1 MANTTSG
8 TTTFDKTFAI
18 DEIIEEAY
26 ERIGMQGVSGNQ
38 LRQARRSLNIMFQEW
53 GNRGL
58 HYWEVANNSIT
69 LVDGQAEYTMFRST
83 GDGTSDATAVYGV
96 DDVLEAVYRNSS
108 SVDSPLTKINRST
121 YQALSNKTSKGTPS
135 QYFVQRFIDKVTITL
150 YLTPGSTEAGNTINY
165 YYVKRIQDVGDYT
178 NATDVPYRF
187 VPCMASGLAY
197 YLSQK
202 FKPELTQ
209 NMKLLYEDELQRA
222 LAEDGSSSSSYITPK
237 LIIQMS
243 NFSKGKHAQFISD
256 RSGMAFPYKEMVKEW
271 NGSRV
276 HVSEFEPKQPQLQP
290 KPHGA
295 DPQGLPMAKP
305 DRTEPATQNLLPG
318 NPFNITSG
326 STTITVTEPS
336 HGRSTSDTV
345 VFRNVDGS
353 PGGVAFT
360 VFENSSGFS
369 ITVTGTDN
377 YTFQ

>member
-26 ERIGMQGVSGNQ
+26 ERIGLQSVSGNQ

-69 LVDGQAEYTMFRST
+69 LVDGQATYTMYRAT
-83 GDGTSDATAVYGV
+83 GDGTSDATAVYGL
-96 DDVLEAVYRNSS
+96 DDVLEAVYRNAS
-108 SVDSPLTKINRST
+108 SVDTPLTKINRST
-121 YQALSNKTSKGTPS
+121 YQGLSNKTSEGTPS

-150 YLTPGSTEAGNTINY
+150 YLTPGSSEAGKTINY
-165 YYVKRIQDVGDYT
+165 YYVKRIQDVGAYT

-209 NMKLLYEDELQRA
+209 QMKLLYEDELQRA

-237 LIIQMS
+237 TYY
-243 NFSKGKHAQFISD
+243 
-256 RSGMAFPYKEMVKEW
+256 P
-271 NGSRV
+271 
-276 HVSEFEPKQPQLQP
+276 
-290 KPHGA
+290 
-295 DPQGLPMAKP
+295 
-305 DRTEPATQNLLPG
+305 
-318 NPFNITSG
+318 
-326 STTITVTEPS
+326 
-336 HGRSTSDTV
+336 
-345 VFRNVDGS
+345 NV
-353 PGGVAFT
+353 
-360 VFENSSGFS
+360 
-369 ITVTGTDN
+369 
-377 YTFQ
+377 